1 MEQRFALAM
10 QHFEQ
15 ALERLRE
22 VVALPEDDIVRDSL
36 IKRFEFSFEAGWK
49 AAYRWLRVRGIDADE
64 SAYAVIPLAFKHRLI
79 VDEAGWGAMRKA
91 RNQTAHTYDQA
102 LARQVAA
109 FARGSALSLLDDLLT
124 VLKERA
130 DE

>member
-1 MEQRFALAM
+1 
-10 QHFEQ
+10 
-15 ALERLRE
+15 LR
-22 VVALPEDDIVRDSL
+22 A
-36 IKRFEFSFEAGWK
+36 
-49 AAYRWLRVRGIDADE
+49 RGIDADE
-64 SAYAVIPLAFKHRLI
+64 AAYAVIPLAFKHRLI

-91 RNQTAHTYDQA
+91 RNQTAHTYDPE

-109 FARGSALSLLDDLLT
+109 FTRGSALGLLADLLK

>member
-1 MEQRFALAM
+1 MDQRFALALK
-10 QHFEQ
+10 HFEQ

-22 VVALPEDDIVRDSL
+22 VVALPEDDIVRDSM

-49 AAYRWLRVRGIDADE
+49 AAYRWLRARGIDADE
-64 SAYAVIPLAFKHRLI
+64 AAYAVIPLAFKHRLI

-91 RNQTAHTYDQA
+91 RNQTAHTYDQD

-109 FARGSALSLLDDLLT
+109 FARGSALVLLGDLMT

>member
-1 MEQRFALAM
+1 MDQRFALALG
-10 QHFEQ
+10 HFEQ
-15 ALERLRE
+15 ALDRLRE
-22 VVALPEDDIVRDSL
+22 VVALPEDDIVRDSM

-49 AAYRWLRVRGIDADE
+49 AAYRWLRARGIDVDE
-64 SAYAVIPLAFKHRLI
+64 AAYAVIPQAFKHRLI

-91 RNQTAHTYDQA
+91 RNQTAHTYDQE

-109 FARGSALSLLDDLLT
+109 FARGSALGLLDELLK

-130 DE
+130 DD

>member
-1 MEQRFALAM
+1 MDQRFALAL

-22 VVALPEDDIVRDSL
+22 VVALPEDDIVRDSI

-49 AAYRWLRVRGIDADE
+49 AAYRWLRARGIDADE
-64 SAYAVIPLAFKHRLI
+64 AAYAVIPLAFKHRLI
-79 VDEAGWGAMRKA
+79 VEEAGWGAMRKA

-109 FARGSALSLLDDLLT
+109 FARGSALGLLEDLLQ

-130 DE
+130 ND

>member
-1 MEQRFALAM
+1 MEQRFALALG
-10 QHFEQ
+10 HFEQ
-15 ALERLRE
+15 AVDRLRE
-22 VVALPEDDIVRDSL
+22 AVALPEDDIVRDSM

-49 AAYRWLRVRGIDADE
+49 AAYRWLRARGIDADE
-64 SAYAVIPLAFKHRLI
+64 SAYAVIPQAFKHRLI

-91 RNQTAHTYDQA
+91 RNQTAHTYDPQ

-109 FARGSALSLLDDLLT
+109 FARGSALGLLDDLLA

-130 DE
+130 DD

>member
-1 MEQRFALAM
+1 METRFALAL

-15 ALERLRE
+15 ALERLRQ
-22 VVALPEDDIVRDSL
+22 VVALPEDDIVRDSM

-49 AAYRWLRVRGIDADE
+49 AAYRWLRARGIDADE
-64 SAYAVIPLAFKHRLI
+64 AAYAVIPLAFKQRLI

-91 RNQTAHTYDQA
+91 RNQTAHTYDPE

-109 FARGSALSLLDDLLT
+109 FTRVSALGLLTDLLK

>member
-1 MEQRFALAM
+1 MEPRFALAL
-10 QHFEQ
+10 QHFAQ

-22 VVALPEDDIVRDSL
+22 VAALPEDDIIRDSM

-49 AAYRWLRVRGIDADE
+49 AAYRWLRARGIDVDE
-64 SAYAVIPLAFKHRLI
+64 AAYAVIPQAFKHRLI
-79 VDEAGWGAMRKA
+79 IDEAGWHALRKA
-91 RNQTAHTYDQA
+91 RNLTSHTYDQN

-109 FARGSALSLLDDLLT
+109 VARGSALNLLGDLLA
-124 VLKERA
+124 VLRERT

>member
-1 MEQRFALAM
+1 MEPRFALAL

-22 VVALPEDDIVRDSL
+22 VAALPEDDIIRDAM
-36 IKRFEFSFEAGWK
+36 IKRFEFSFESGWK
-49 AAYRWLRVRGIDADE
+49 AAYRWLRARGIDVDE
-64 SAYAVIPLAFKHRLI
+64 AAYAVIPQAFKHRLI
-79 VDEAGWGAMRKA
+79 VDEAGWHTLRKA

-109 FARGSALSLLDDLLT
+109 VARGVALALLGQLLI
-124 VLKERA
+124 VFKERS

>member
-1 MEQRFALAM
+1 MEQRFALAL
-10 QHFEQ
+10 QNFEL
-15 ALERLRE
+15 ALDRLRE
-22 VVALPEDDIVRDSL
+22 VVALPEDDIVRDSM

-49 AAYRWLRVRGIDADE
+49 AAYRWMRARSIDADE
-64 SAYAVIPLAFKHRLI
+64 AAYAVIPQAFKHRLI

-91 RNQTAHTYDQA
+91 RNQTAYTYDQN

-109 FARGSALSLLDDLLT
+109 FARATGLNLLSELLI

>member
-1 MEQRFALAM
+1 MDQRFALAL

-15 ALERLRE
+15 ALDRLRE
-22 VVALPEDDIVRDSL
+22 VVALPEDDIVRDSM

-49 AAYRWLRVRGIDADE
+49 AAYRWLRARGIDADE
-64 SAYAVIPLAFKHRLI
+64 SAYAVIPQAFKHRLI

-91 RNQTAHTYDQA
+91 RNQTAHTYDQE

-109 FARGSALSLLDDLLT
+109 FARGSALGLLDDLLK
-124 VLKERA
+124 VLKERS
-130 DE
+130 DD

>member
-1 MEQRFALAM
+1 MDQRFALAL

-15 ALERLRE
+15 ALDRLRQ
-22 VVALPEDDIVRDSL
+22 VVALPEDDIVRDSM

-49 AAYRWLRVRGIDADE
+49 AAYRWLRARGIDADE
-64 SAYAVIPLAFKHRLI
+64 AAYAVIPLAFKHRLI
-79 VDEAGWGAMRKA
+79 VDETGWGAMRKA
-91 RNQTAHTYDQA
+91 RNQTAHTYDQE

-109 FARGSALSLLDDLLT
+109 FARGSALGLLEELLT

>member
-1 MEQRFALAM
+1 MDQRFALALK
-10 QHFEQ
+10 HFEQ

-22 VVALPEDDIVRDSL
+22 VVALPEDDIVRDSM

-49 AAYRWLRVRGIDADE
+49 AAYRWLRARGIDADE
-64 SAYAVIPLAFKHRLI
+64 AAYVVIPLAFKHRLI

-91 RNQTAHTYDQA
+91 RNQTAHTYDQD

-109 FARGSALSLLDDLLT
+109 FARGSALVLLGDLMT

>member
-1 MEQRFALAM
+1 MDQRFALAF

-22 VVALPEDDIVRDSL
+22 VIALPEDDIVRDSL

-49 AAYRWLRVRGIDADE
+49 AAYRWLRARGIDVDE
-64 SAYAVIPLAFKHRLI
+64 AAYAVIPQAFKHRLI
-79 VDEAGWGAMRKA
+79 TDEAGWGDMRKA
-91 RNQTAHTYDQA
+91 RNQTSHTYDEA

-109 FARGSALSLLDDLLT
+109 FARGQALVLLDALAA

>member
-1 MEQRFALAM
+1 MEQRFALAL

-15 ALERLRE
+15 ALGRLQE
-22 VVALPEDDIVRDSL
+22 VVALPEDDIVRDSI

-49 AAYRWLRVRGIDADE
+49 AAYRWLRTRDVDVDE
-64 SAYAVIPLAFKHRLI
+64 AAYAVIPQAFKHRLI

-91 RNQTAHTYDQA
+91 RNQTAHTYDQN

-109 FARGSALSLLDDLLT
+109 FARVSALPLLGDLLT
-124 VLKERA
+124 VLQERA
-130 DE
+130 NE